1 MIRAAVIGAAGYT
14 GGETLR
20 LLLQHP
26 NVDASGILAVSSSH
40 AGKPLATAHSDLF
53 GWTDICFAA
62 ELTSLEGVDVVFLCM
77 GHGKSAEWVR
87 QHNVPQGT
95 RVIDLSHDFRAMSPD
110 HPFVYGLP
118 EKYRQRL
125 STATHI
131 ANPGCLATSIEL
143 ALLPLCERGDMTGDV
158 IAHTISGSTGAGL
171 QPIDTT
177 HFSWRHSNVDAYKV
191 FRHQHEAEIKQTL
204 GDVKLHFVPL
214 RGPFTRGIYA
224 TCVVPGVFDVAE
236 LGQLYTERYHDHPFV
251 VVRDTPPDVKSVV
264 NTNMCHIGFA
274 VSDQGVLIVSV
285 IDNLLKGA
293 SGQAVQNMNLM
304 FGFDETAGLRTKASV
319 Y

>member
-40 AGKPLATAHSDLF
+40 ADKPLAAAHSDLW
-53 GWTDICFAA
+53 GWTDLCFAA
-62 ELTSLEGVDVVFLCM
+62 ELTSLESIDVVFLCM

-87 QHNVPQGT
+87 QHHVPQGT

-125 STATHI
+125 TTATHV

-143 ALLPLCERGDMTGDV
+143 ALLPLCERGEVTGDV
-158 IAHTISGSTGAGL
+158 IAHTISGSTGAGQ

-204 GDVKLHFVPL
+204 GDVRLHFVPL
-214 RGPFTRGIYA
+214 RGPFARGIYA
-224 TCVVPGVFDVAE
+224 TCVVPGMFDAPALV
-236 LGQLYTERYHDHPFV
+236 QLYTERYHGHPFV

-264 NTNMCHIGFA
+264 NTNMCHIGITTSEA
-274 VSDQGVLIVSV
+274 GVLIVSV

-293 SGQAVQNMNLM
+293 SGQAMQNMNLM
-304 FGFDETAGLRTKASV
+304 FGFEETAGLRTKASV

>member
-26 NVDASGILAVSSSH
+26 HVDASSVVAVSSSH
-40 AGKPLATAHSDLF
+40 AGKPLAAAHHDLL
-53 GWTDICFAA
+53 GWTDLSFVADLA
-62 ELTSLEGVDVVFLCM
+62 SLDGIEAVFLCM
-77 GHGKSAEWVR
+77 GHGKSTEWVAR
-87 QHNVPQGT
+87 HTIPDGT

-118 EKYRQRL
+118 EKYRQHIT
-125 STATHI
+125 TATHV

-143 ALLPLCERGDMTGDV
+143 ALLPLAERGLLGGDV
-158 IAHTISGSTGAGL
+158 VAQTISGSTGAGQ

-177 HFSWRHSNVDAYKV
+177 HVSWRHSNVDSYKV

-224 TCVVPGVFDVAE
+224 TCVVPGAFDPTQLHE
-236 LGQLYTERYHDHPFV
+236 LYMERYNQHPFV
-251 VVRDTPPDVKSVV
+251 AIRDTPPDVKSVV

-274 VSDQGVLIVSV
+274 ASEQGVLIVSV

-304 FGFDETAGLRTKASV
+304 FGFEETAGLRTKASV